1 MGPRQKESP
10 PSMVAKKKRQGSRN
24 GRNRNKAKTTL
35 HDMGVDGGGTLRNI
49 ARTQS
54 TAQSVLGTPTPIEWE
69 TVLKSLYNGRDSSTS
84 ASVDLLDT
92 VLCEHGIPVAYY
104 YTDPRTGMI
113 SQKAKRFNK
122 MSKIGSEFIRI
133 SEESRQNSYN
143 HLKSSFGSNGQSSDP
158 SQDYVAVLVSSDRQP
173 TSLVTREL
181 MGSFSK
187 TSLPPDT
194 TAVLPYIEP
203 KAGTPP
209 TPAVYT
215 NFRHEYK
222 LDELAKPRMRHL
234 RLNVMEGVNGIS
246 ANPKSTVPSMNKP
259 INEQMDRAVT
269 LIVAAI
275 ETKTNSRVS
284 RICTEFVLD
293 SNESVWVV
301 RTTACE
307 VAKEPREAIAKRKNK
322 GKQKEKRGEKY
333 KDEAKK
339 LRLDEE
345 EMAAH
350 EAGSYLPPSSDL
362 TLNIDDRMLKRRQN
376 KKDVDEDAVAKILSE
391 DSFAFGS
398 PVRYAKAGRRVGTPQ
413 GLQSPIFS
421 PAETSFNNS
430 LNNSSDEESVNRPS
444 SSTSFRMP
452 SRGGTA
458 MAEALAAKDPKNRFK
473 TKLEL
478 NALAH
483 STSTSTLMGSTQME
497 MSCKG
502 DFCGYDIMGHT
513 KAQAELSN
521 SDFTKDSFVSTSDK
535 PLTDLRSRLL
545 EEERESTF
553 DMLGQIKKERARSAR
568 GKKGKHGAIV
578 DDDLEA
584 EKSFYELP
592 MSAVIQSRKEKHL
605 VELLLRRHKKG
616 EKNIDYVGIE
626 DSDGFD
632 LGESFPGHYY
642 KPVKVCQCCFRV
654 YNFIEAARN
663 KSVKKI
669 AKAKADAK
677 KEFKAAQKERKRKV
691 EGRDNLFPNNSS
703 DEESNDPYK
712 KHATKMQEQF
722 LDTDGTAMLK
732 RAQIAIESISNR
744 DVAEFKAFQNP
755 PGAVKMVAI
764 TMMIILHNKNLSWDK
779 IKPLLTNGEKLL
791 NEILDF
797 DPESLGD
804 KTFKSLE
811 PYLRNPNFKPS
822 EVVRTSVVAAKF
834 CAWVLGIANAY
845 KCRKGFAH
853 ERVDVLAKDEFF
865 NSPYFQATSAAR
877 SAFNTSTSP
886 DLLSP
891 DSKNANRNSLVAPM
905 PSMQIAMQE
914 VMAGRGPSDDE
925 QEDLSFAEKVARKKD
940 EIEQSNRDWN
950 DYERDKIKRKKRK
963 AKLKAKQ
970 ASQQRTQVG
979 FGRGGTDAP
988 KPKKPSATM
997 MDRAMLYGSDSDD
1010 SIEPM
1015 VGSAVHK
1022 KRAKIAAQRR
1032 RMEELAG
1039 EGGGTAKGATV
1050 ERKILLC
1057 ADGVT
1062 RIPYEVIGKSEM
1074 EITKVNF
1081 VVCHDIFDSC
1091 DMTKMLFLSVVKRHP
1106 GCQIL
1111 LFNYPGQAGTTFPNS
1126 RTTGKSDQ
1134 VVPAG
1139 AEHEEPAL
1147 NNDFLS
1153 DRVHELIGHVDATGE
1168 FISSAQPFHMIGMG
1182 NGLPIALAFAE
1193 KYGHTPYY
1201 ASTLRS
1207 LVSLNGFTSVDPQ
1220 LASILHSSLNIFK
1233 AFPSNRP
1240 DLPVSY
1246 FTRFL
1251 FSDEYLSHVPRNLAL
1266 NLYTAVTNPITLEG
1280 RVRLCA
1286 GALKHR
1292 DMQGVLKNLK
1302 VPLIAM
1308 QSTENVFVN
1317 ASNVD
1322 SLLEGRNASH
1332 VWSHQLN
1339 LNLPDDQNCYSTQ
1352 SLESLLGALNRKRG
1366 AMVVFVR
1373 AGHALQQESKRSVVD
1388 LLDVLA
1394 CPTPAYT
1401 GIEVPEV
1408 MEASFKP
1415 SATLKKQSNKKK
1427 VDDGMDADDG
1437 EEKKEVV
1444 KEEDAYVPGEFLDD
1458 PRDAADM
1465 EEEAMR
1471 IAEEKVIAAPPK
1483 PADNHF
1489 EKLQQELMA
1498 QIESEHKQMVEDA
1511 DLKPPPE
1518 EGFAEETVYTTQGAP
1533 TGEFDSAIEEGEKY
1547 ESKLEAEAERMR
1559 KELADRRERE
1569 ILEKEAEEQKRRD
1582 ELEAGRQK
1590 LMDEERRAE
1599 EATKEALAAAE
1610 SFANAKP
1617 FIPPPVGIPP
1627 PGPSGGVGS
1636 STEPMF
1642 SPIKPSKTAVREE
1655 PSTRFYM
1662 QDIRGGEKEMKTS
1675 FDEPLQSAT
1684 ETGMGIYGGFASQGP
1699 AGDVKKPVQVATV
1712 IPGLDLKGEKGDE
1725 GEGGDGEG
1733 VDEHFQ
1739 QMFKDTLE
1747 RQVQRDEAGGAGGA
1761 GVAGSVEDMLKM
1773 GVPVE
1778 ALPNEL
1784 LVPPPNDDQKG
1795 WRTWSDQPG
1804 PKAAPLPG
1812 ADETLQQ
1819 DAELREA
1826 HEQEKR
1832 EQERR
1837 LRREEEES
1845 QKMIAEIQK
1854 KQEERRREYEKQDMI
1869 RLQKLE
1875 REALERKA
1883 KRAQEELQ
1891 RRLEIQEQEETLI
1904 RDGLAEPFVPPEGT
1918 PDPVKIMPPT
1928 FYEEAKCLP
1937 SMFTEE
1943 KDLDKIMD
1951 GLNQDE
1957 AAARKMGITRI
1968 EEFDKIKSKMA
1979 QAQLERDTQLRTMKK
1994 DEQESLFNEMAVRIQ
2009 NVARGMAGKK
2019 KSRAVRN
2026 RLREEAVKGGAVIK
2040 IQKAMRGYL
2049 SRRRVLVMRQQEV
2062 MQLIL
2067 GSSANSIQRV
2077 WRGYLGRCEY
2087 LAKVRLV
2094 SAMFLQRIFRG
2105 MLGRKAAK
2113 MERARL
2119 DEMRKRADASIK
2131 IQSTWKM
2138 KVAREEYRVL
2148 RIHLLASV
2156 EIQRIFRGLIG
2167 RRRAARVRKWES
2179 TEPGADRLKLGL
2191 ELINESKIAFE
2202 RQSEEIDALH
2212 RAQEKAEARVSHI
2225 HVELKESERELGI
2238 LEKEL
2243 QDIDQIEKDLQEL
2256 THERKLLQMG
2266 IVNAVG
2272 IDKTSQLEK
2281 EEEGM
2286 AVGGGGHDIFD
2297 ANGDGDGN
2305 RRKTVKTGSLALD
2318 KERMRNK
2325 QSEAHALEMVIHMKR
2340 AEREKKKQ
2348 ELESEFTL
2356 VFSEVERKKAS
2367 LERLEVAIADMEAT
2381 RQRKDREFGR
2391 LQRNLMEL
2399 LQEQKFELDSLREK
2413 GIELETATA
2422 TSAAAAAA
2430 TAQKAKEHEKQSAV
2444 MYTQQEELMKF
2455 QFMSMSLSYFSS
2467 LNMLKQMREINT
2479 DTTSAAISSSANV
2492 AAAAAAA
2499 AAAANIPAIKQ
2510 LKLGAEDQIDT
2521 AIAQKEAELHHK
2533 QHQEEDARKAKEEPF
2548 PKEVRLWSVEEV
2560 SRWLQTLSLGQYV
2573 VAFREACVDGEFL
2586 LELREEDMSSV
2597 LEVNHKLHRR
2607 KILLAR
2613 EKLKPLNRV
2622 EILKKEVV
2630 DKEESADAKRIS
2642 DLGVDVP
2649 DLTTVFSQCRHGRLK
2664 RVEESLRSGFDVMAE
2679 DEKGNTLLLVA
2690 CQNGHRKMLELLL
2703 NRAADINHQ
2712 NSNGNTALHYALA
2725 FDTSGEIAEY
2735 LIEKGADDSIENKFG
2750 LSAYDG
2756 LGESGM

>member
-10 PSMVAKKKRQGSRN
+10 LSLVAAKKRAGQSR
-24 GRNRNKAKTTL
+24 RNNKECKNPNSATKTTL
-35 HDMGVDGGGTLRNI
+35 HDIGVDSGGTLRNI
-49 ARTQS
+49 ARTQQ
-54 TAQSVLGTPTPIEWE
+54 TAQSVLGTPTPVEWE
-69 TVLKSLYNGRDSSTS
+69 SVLKSLYNGKEANTS

-92 VLCEHGIPVAYY
+92 VLCEHGIPVNYY

-113 SQKAKRFNK
+113 SLKAKRFNK
-122 MSKIGSEFIRI
+122 MSKIGSEFTRI
-133 SEESRQNSYN
+133 SDSSRSNISN
-143 HLKSSFGSNGQSSDP
+143 HHQSSNPFIDSSSDP
-158 SQDYVAVLVSSDRQP
+158 SHDYVAVLVSSDKQP

-181 MGSFSK
+181 MDSFAK

-203 KAGTPP
+203 KAGTP
-209 TPAVYT
+209 TTSAVYT

-246 ANPKSTVPSMNKP
+246 SNPKSTVPSMNKP
-259 INEQMDRAVT
+259 INDQMDRAVT
-269 LIVAAI
+269 LIVAAL

-284 RICTEFVLD
+284 RVCTEFVLD

-307 VAKEPREAIAKRKNK
+307 VAKEPREAVGKRKNK
-322 GKQKEKRGEKY
+322 TKQKEKRGEKY
-333 KDEAKK
+333 KDEAKR

-345 EMAAH
+345 EMTAH
-350 EAGSYLPPSSDL
+350 EAGSYLPSSSDL
-362 TLNIDDRMLKRRQN
+362 TLKIDDRMLKRRQK

-391 DSFAFGS
+391 DNFAFGS

-421 PAETSFNNS
+421 PNDIA
-430 LNNSSDEESVNRPS
+430 LGGSSDEESVNRPTS
-444 SSTSFRMP
+444 SSSFRMP

-458 MAEALAAKDPKNRFK
+458 MAEALANKDPKNRSK

-502 DFCGYDIMGHT
+502 DFCGYDILTHT
-513 KAQAELSN
+513 KSQSELSN
-521 SDFTKDSFVSTSDK
+521 SDFTKDSFIMTSDK

-545 EEERESTF
+545 EEERDATF

-568 GKKGKHGAIV
+568 GKKGEHSVSMDDELGA
-578 DDDLEA
+578 ER
-584 EKSFYELP
+584 SFFELP

-663 KSVKKI
+663 KSGKKI
-669 AKAKADAK
+669 ARAKVDSK
-677 KEFKAAQKERKRKV
+677 KEYKAAQRERKRKI
-691 EGRDNLFPNNSS
+691 EGKDNLFPSNEFSS
-703 DEESNDPYK
+703 DEEDGNGNAPYNK
-712 KHATKMQEQF
+712 NVSKMQEQF

-755 PGAVKMVAI
+755 PGAVKMVAT
-764 TMMIILHNKNLSWDK
+764 TMMIILHNGKNLSWDK

-791 NEILDF
+791 NDLLDF
-797 DPESLGD
+797 DPESLSD

-853 ERVDVLAKDEFF
+853 ERVDVLAKDDFF
-865 NSPYFQATSAAR
+865 NSPYFQATSAS
-877 SAFNTSTSP
+877 SASFNAASTNP

-891 DSKNANRNSLVAPM
+891 DSKNANRNNLVAPM

-925 QEDLSFAEKVARKKD
+925 QDDLSFAEKIARKKT

-963 AKLKAKQ
+963 QKLKAKQ

-979 FGRGGTDAP
+979 FGRGGVGAP
-988 KPKKPSATM
+988 KPKPAATSM
-997 MDRAMLYGSDSDD
+997 HRQMLYGSDTDD

-1015 VGSAVHK
+1015 IGSAVHK

-1039 EGGGTAKGATV
+1039 EGGGTAKGATA
-1050 ERKILLC
+1050 ERKTLLC
-1057 ADGVT
+1057 SDGIT

-1126 RTTGKSDQ
+1126 RTNGKSDQ

-1139 AEHEEPAL
+1139 AEHAEPAL

-1168 FISSAQPFHMIGMG
+1168 FISSAQPFHIIGMG

-1220 LASILHSSLNIFK
+1220 LASILHSSLNVFK

-1339 LNLPDDQNCYSTQ
+1339 LNLPEDQNCYSTQ

-1401 GIEVPEV
+1401 GIEVPEI

-1415 SATLKKQSNKKK
+1415 SAKIKNAGSKNIDED
-1427 VDDGMDADDG
+1427 VG
-1437 EEKKEVV
+1437 EEKKEVA
-1444 KEEDAYVPGEFLDD
+1444 KEEELEGYVPGEFLDD

-1471 IAEEKVIAAPPK
+1471 LAEQKAPVIK
-1483 PADNHF
+1483 PVVDNHF
-1489 EKLQQELMA
+1489 EKLQVELMA
-1498 QIESEHKQMVEDA
+1498 QIESEHKQMVKDA
-1511 DLKPPPE
+1511 DLKPSAE
-1518 EGFAEETVYTTQGAP
+1518 EGFEEGTGYTVQGAP
-1533 TGEFDSAIEEGEKY
+1533 TGEFDSAIEEGERY
-1547 ESKLEAEAERMR
+1547 ESKLEAESERMR
-1559 KELADRRERE
+1559 KELVDRRERE
-1569 ILEKEAEEQKRRD
+1569 IQQKEAEEQARRD
-1582 ELEAGRQK
+1582 KLEAGRQK
-1590 LMDEERRAE
+1590 LLEEERRAE
-1599 EATKEALAAAE
+1599 KATKEALAAAE
-1610 SFANAKP
+1610 SFASAKP

-1627 PGPSGGVGS
+1627 PREVGV
-1636 STEPMF
+1636 EPMF
-1642 SPIKPSKTAVREE
+1642 SPIKPTKAAVREE

-1662 QDIRGGEKEMKTS
+1662 QDIRGGEQEMQTS
-1675 FDEPLQSAT
+1675 FDEPLASAT

-1699 AGDVKKPVQVATV
+1699 AGDVKKPVQVKAV

-1725 GEGGDGEG
+1725 GEGG
-1733 VDEHFQ
+1733 VDDHFQ
-1739 QMFKDTLE
+1739 QMFKETLE
-1747 RQVQRDEAGGAGGA
+1747 KKVLRDEVSGGMDD
-1761 GVAGSVEDMLKM
+1761 VEDMLKM

-1784 LVPPPNDDQKG
+1784 LVPPPNDDQKA
-1795 WRTWSDQPG
+1795 WRTWSQEPG
-1804 PKAAPLPG
+1804 ANPAPLPG

-1819 DAELREA
+1819 DAQLRQA
-1826 HEQEKR
+1826 HEQERR

-1854 KQEERRREYEKQDMI
+1854 KQEERRKEYEKQDMK

-1883 KRAQEELQ
+1883 QRAQEELQ
-1891 RRLEIQEQEETLI
+1891 RRLEIQEQEEKLI
-1904 RDGLAEPFVPPEGT
+1904 RDGLAEPFVVPEGM
-1918 PDPVKIMPPT
+1918 PEPVKIMPPT
-1928 FYEEAKCLP
+1928 FYEEAKPLP

-2009 NVARGMAGKK
+2009 NVARGMAGKN
-2019 KSRAVRN
+2019 KSRVVRA
-2026 RLREEAVKGGAVIK
+2026 RLRENAVKGGAVIK
-2040 IQKAMRGYL
+2040 IQKAIRGYL

-2067 GSSANSIQRV
+2067 GSSAISIQRV

-2087 LAKVRLV
+2087 LSKIRLV
-2094 SAMFLQRIFRG
+2094 SACFLQRIFRG

-2119 DEMRKRADASIK
+2119 DQMRKRADASIK

-2167 RRRAARVRKWES
+2167 RRRAMRVRKWES

-2225 HVELKESERELGI
+2225 HVELKESEKELGI

-2256 THERKLLQMG
+2256 THERKLLAMG
-2266 IVNAVG
+2266 IVGAVG
-2272 IDKTSQLEK
+2272 IDKTGQLEK
-2281 EEEGM
+2281 EEENM
-2286 AVGGGGHDIFD
+2286 AGGESHDIFN
-2297 ANGDGDGN
+2297 ANAAEKGDG
-2305 RRKTVKTGSLALD
+2305 RKTVKTGSMALD
-2318 KERMRNK
+2318 RERMRSK
-2325 QSEAHALEMVIHMKR
+2325 QSEAHALEMAIHMKR

-2430 TAQKAKEHEKQSAV
+2430 TAQKAKEHEKQSSV
-2444 MYTQQEELMKF
+2444 MYNQQEELMKF

-2521 AIAQKEAELHHK
+2521 AIAQKEAALHHK
-2533 QHQEEDARKAKEEPF
+2533 KNQEEDAKKAKEEPF

-2597 LEVNHKLHRR
+2597 LEVKHKLHRR

-2613 EKLKPLNRV
+2613 EKLKPLNRQ

-2630 DKEESADAKRIS
+2630 DKEEGADSKRMA
-2642 DLGVDVP
+2642 DLGADTP
-2649 DLTTVFSQCRHGRLK
+2649 DLNTVFSQCRHGRLK
-2664 RVEESLRSGFDVMAE
+2664 RVEESLRSGFDVMTE
-2679 DEKGNTLLLVA
+2679 DDKGNTLLLVA
-2690 CQNGHRKMLELLL
+2690 TQNGHRKMLDLLL

-2735 LIEKGADDSIENKFG
+2735 LIEKGADDSIENQFG